1 LENASR
7 ISGGLMQIHVRSTRF
22 PGWLVPALALFA
34 LALLPI
40 AIALAFLVGALALG
54 AGLVRFLLFPPASGT
69 SAKPSFRRSSSN
81 ERLADPSA
89 IDADFEVK
97 EVHEKDQDR

>member
-1 LENASR
+1 
-7 ISGGLMQIHVRSTRF
+7 MQIHVRSTRF

-34 LALLPI
+34 LALLPF

-54 AGLVRFLLFPPASGT
+54 AGLVRFLLFPSASRT
-69 SAKPSFRRSSSN
+69 SADRTLRSPSSK